1 MTEDEKNEQH
11 EQEDGLQVTFP
22 GGSIRLTGETVKQL
36 TPYIG
41 KCLLIA
47 SIAYL
52 ATVIVGAFK

>member
-1 MTEDEKNEQH
+1 MTDEEKKEH
-11 EQEDGLQVTFP
+11 ESEDGLQVTFP
-22 GGSIRLTGETVKQL
+22 GGSIRLTGDTVKQL

>member
-1 MTEDEKNEQH
+1 MTEEEKKH
-11 EQEDGLQVTFP
+11 ESEDGLQVTFP
-22 GGSIRLTGETVKQL
+22 GGSIRLTGDTVKQL

-47 SIAYL
+47 SITYL